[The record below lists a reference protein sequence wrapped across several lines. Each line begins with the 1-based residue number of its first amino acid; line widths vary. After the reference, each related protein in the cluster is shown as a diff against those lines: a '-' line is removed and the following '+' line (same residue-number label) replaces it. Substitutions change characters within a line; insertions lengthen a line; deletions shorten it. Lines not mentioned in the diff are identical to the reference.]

1 MVRFLIPA
9 FASAMLIAIPTAIQ
23 AAPCKDAKG
32 KFITCPPPPAAKKP
46 CKDAK
51 GKFMACPQKPKV
63 CKDAKGKFVKCGT
76 PGSKA
81 V

>member
-1 MVRFLIPA
+1 MMTRFLIPM
-9 FASAMLIAIPTAIQ
+9 FAVAMLAGAPAVQ

-32 KFITCPPPPAAKKP
+32 KFVTCPPAPAAKKV

-51 GKFMACPQKPKV
+51 GKFTACPQKPKV
-63 CKDAKGKFVKCGT
+63 CKDIKGKFVKCGT